1 MRRLIG
7 LIMLFFSGHVFGQQD
22 YFVFIQEPTK
32 QPFYVRVGEESFS
45 SSASGHLV
53 MAPVKDSAYSLYV
66 GFPKNKYPE
75 QLFMVDVKGD
85 MGFELKHIDGGWQLF
100 DLEALRLIKPMRNS
114 SRDTGVKRTDSYS
127 MLLAGVVNDTSVL
140 YTTTMKEPDSVAQ
153 APAPVQPVA
162 QAPVQ
167 SQEMVTPP
175 RPDTPEVAKA
185 EPQAAETVEEKENVA
200 AKGANKAP
208 DSVKKMDAMIVIRGD
223 AGRQELPA
231 VARDNGGAQQQAV
244 KRDSRDIIR
253 YETINVSQG
262 KRITYLDRTG
272 PVTDTIRI
280 IVPRL

>member
-1 MRRLIG
+1 
-7 LIMLFFSGHVFGQQD
+7 
-22 YFVFIQEPTK
+22 
-32 QPFYVRVGEESFS
+32 VGEESFS

-75 QLFMVDVKGD
+75 QLFMVDVNGD

-100 DLEALRLIKPMRNS
+100 DLEALRLIKPVRNS

-140 YTTTMKEPDSVAQ
+140 YTTTMKEPDSVVK
-153 APAPVQPVA
+153 APAPVEPVA

-167 SQEMVTPP
+167 AQEMVTQP
-175 RPDTPEVAKA
+175 RPDTPAVAKA
-185 EPQAAETVEEKENVA
+185 EAQGKRESAEVKE
-200 AKGANKAP
+200 ANKAP

-223 AGRQELPA
+223 SGRQELPA
-231 VARDNGGAQQQAV
+231 VARANDQVQQPVV